1 MGMVMS
7 IWVSLSSRSEG
18 STSNGGWILKS
29 DIVAMHV
36 DTISTS
42 WVLLDQGFI
51 LVHGWW
57 DIIMLEVIDV
67 TTETDLSLWDWGT
80 EVSSSLVMSFLIG
93 SLDKTVVVHDWMPKG
108 ELHIVDELEN
118 SSELFLREPV
128 SLSGKEGTVTHARGN
143 GMTVKHT
150 SWELVSWRPGVTE
163 SVRSALMGLPKVSI
177 LRLDVR
183 LHSLSNDSIA
193 KVLEL
198 SIIFTSLST
207 ELGSNESGSSFLD
220 KAEEWVVLD
229 ASHLDDLGNT
239 VSDPSLMKS
248 LPEESIGESEDWW
261 VISSIKILEAV
272 SIAAC
277 SW

>member
-1 MGMVMS
+1 
-7 IWVSLSSRSEG
+7 
-18 STSNGGWILKS
+18 
-29 DIVAMHV
+29 
-36 DTISTS
+36 
-42 WVLLDQGFI
+42 
-51 LVHGWW
+51 
-57 DIIMLEVIDV
+57 
-67 TTETDLSLWDWGT
+67 
-80 EVSSSLVMSFLIG
+80 
-93 SLDKTVVVHDWMPKG
+93 
-108 ELHIVDELEN
+108 
-118 SSELFLREPV
+118 
-128 SLSGKEGTVTHARGN
+128 
-143 GMTVKHT
+143 MTVKHT

-198 SIIFTSLST
+198 SIIFASLGT

-229 ASHLDDLGNT
+229 TSHLDDLGNT

-248 LPEESIGESEDWW
+248 LPEESIGEGEDWW